1 MTNSN
6 EEIKALQKRAE
17 KAENAISKLEN
28 ATLLNAKYAA
38 SNVCTLYYN
47 VAQLFM
53 TGTDLLSFKETWK
66 SRRDDTSKR
75 IGNSKTVDDIIEIG
89 KSFIAELSKYIRAE
103 KVKTAEEAMDIA
115 HAFVKKYSS
124 TALPMKAT
132 KEKDFWFV
140 DIDVGALGTKIA
152 KIKIDAR
159 TGDISSYEVPE
170 NQAKGEDKK
179 G

>member
-1 MTNSN
+1 MAGSN
-6 EEIKALQKRAE
+6 DEIKALHKRLE
-17 KAENAISKLEN
+17 KAEKSIEGLGE
-28 ATLLNAKYAA
+28 TDLFIAKQIVRVLCVAEY
-38 SNVCTLYYN
+38 TT
-47 VAQLFM
+47 AQLWLKGED
-53 TGTDLLSFKETWK
+53 TRSFQRVWGE
-66 SRRDDTSKR
+66 R
-75 IGNSKTVDDIIEIG
+75 IEASIKGIEAAKTVKSVFEIAC
-89 KSFIAELSKYIRAE
+89 SFDSDLSEYIRAE

-170 NQAKGEDKK
+170 NQAKSENKK